1 MDFALQF
8 AKRFSTAKNCF
19 LVIVELY
26 HTISLGLEGIG
37 IKLSTVAFSTQL
49 LYNQNMFEYNTYTCG
64 NRKEVADSVTSFVLY
79 SNIQSTRR
87 KPLEELT
94 PLKAFCVA

>member
-8 AKRFSTAKNCF
+8 AIRFSTAKNCF

-37 IKLSTVAFSTQL
+37 IDNLVMPL
-49 LYNQNMFEYNTYTCG
+49 
-64 NRKEVADSVTSFVLY
+64 FVLLKLK
-79 SNIQSTRR
+79 NIEIKQCNEHNVIIFLLLKNKNVVSVLTI
-87 KPLEELT
+87 KPIFLM
-94 PLKAFCVA
+94 PI